1 MNIEHARGADRAE
14 LLDFLY
20 AVFTR
25 NNPNHARFETFC
37 DDLFEPTDEVMGR
50 HLVVREG
57 GRIVSCV
64 GAYPMDLRIGGC
76 RVRFA
81 GIGQVS
87 TAKEAL
93 GKGYMSALLKAQLE
107 RLKGEGV
114 QLVWLGGRHDRY
126 AHFGFETAGWAWG
139 PWFDAH
145 SLARAPRSRAVAK
158 LGEGPAA
165 PITPAMW
172 ELRRRTDPFV
182 EEPLEQWRKRL
193 GRIHCQVW
201 TATPAGA
208 AEPDAWAVYS
218 PDHKKL
224 VDYAGA
230 PAGILE
236 IAAETVKYAINGAP
250 ANTLNVTVGPRDAAL
265 MDALRPYTAWIG
277 LGTNSLCS
285 LDNKGLLEAYAP
297 LFPAGAPLPDPAL
310 PSPAFVAA
318 LFGPRADGAP
328 TAPFFFPDLC
338 HV

>member
-1 MNIEHARGADRAE
+1 MSPMQIENARGADRAE

-25 NNPNHARFETFC
+25 DNPKHARFETFC
-37 DDLFEPTDEVMGR
+37 DDLFEPTDETMGR

-64 GAYPMDLRIGGC
+64 GAYPMDLRVAGC
-76 RVRFA
+76 RIRFA

-93 GKGYMSALLKAQLE
+93 GKGYMSALMKAQLE
-107 RLKGEGV
+107 RLRGEGV

-126 AHFGFETAGWAWG
+126 AHFGFETAGWYFG

-145 SLARAPRSRAVAK
+145 SLARVPRSRAVAK
-158 LGEGPAA
+158 TGEGPDA
-165 PITPAMW
+165 PVTPAMW

-182 EEPLEQWRKRL
+182 EEPLESWRKRL

-208 AEPDAWAVYS
+208 DGPDAWAVYS
-218 PDHKKL
+218 ADHKKL

-230 PAGILE
+230 PEGILE
-236 IAAETVKYAINGAP
+236 IAAETVKAAG
-250 ANTLNVTVGPRDAAL
+250 TLNVSVGPRDEAL
-265 MDALRPYTAWIG
+265 MDALRPFTGWIG
-277 LGTNSLCS
+277 LGTHSLLS
-285 LDNKGLLEAYAP
+285 LDNAGLLAAYAP
-297 LFPAGAPLPDPAL
+297 LFPAGAALPDPAL
-310 PSPAFVAA
+310 PSPEFVRA
-318 LFGPRADGAP
+318 LFGPRPDGAP

>member
-1 MNIEHARGADRAE
+1 MNIEPAKGADRAE
-14 LLDFLY
+14 LLDFLF

-25 NNPNHARFETFC
+25 GNPTHPRFETFC
-37 DDLFEPTDEVMGR
+37 DDLFEPTDETMGR

-64 GAYPMDLRIGGC
+64 GAYPMDLHVAGC

-93 GKGYMSALLKAQLE
+93 GKGCMSALLKAQLE
-107 RLKGEGV
+107 RLRGEGV
-114 QLVWLGGRHDRY
+114 KLVWLGGRHDRY
-126 AHFGFETAGWAWG
+126 AHFGFETAGWFWSL
-139 PWFDAH
+139 WFDSH

-158 LGEGPAA
+158 IGEGPAS
-165 PITPAMW
+165 PVTPAMW

-182 EEPLEQWRKRL
+182 DEPFERWRKRL
-193 GRIHCQVW
+193 GRIKCEVW

-218 PDHKKL
+218 AEHKKL

-230 PAGILE
+230 PEGILE
-236 IAAETVKYAINGAP
+236 IAAETVKIANSLIVAVGASD
-250 ANTLNVTVGPRDAAL
+250 VGL
-265 MDALRPYTAWIG
+265 VGALRPWTGGIG
-277 LGTNSLCS
+277 LGMGMLLS
-285 LDNKGLLEAYAP
+285 LDNAALLDAFAP
-297 LFPAGAPLPDPAL
+297 VFPAGAPLPDPAL
-310 PSPAFVAA
+310 PSPEFVRAF
-318 LFGPRADGAP
+318 FGPRADGAP
-328 TAPFFFPDLC
+328 TAPFFLPDLC

>member
-1 MNIEHARGADRAE
+1 MQIEPAKGADRAE

-25 NNPNHARFETFC
+25 GNPKHARFETFC
-37 DDLFEPTDEVMGR
+37 DDLFEPTDAVMGR

-64 GAYPMDLRIGGC
+64 GAYPMDLRIAGC

-87 TAKEAL
+87 TAQEAL

-107 RLKGEGV
+107 RLRGEGV

-126 AHFGFETAGWAWG
+126 AHFGFESAGWFWSPG
-139 PWFDAH
+139 FDAH
-145 SLARAPRSRAVAK
+145 SLVRAPRTRAVAK
-158 LGEGPAA
+158 IGEGPDS
-165 PITPAMW
+165 PVTPAMW

-182 EEPLEQWRKRL
+182 DEPFGRWRKRL
-193 GRIHCQVW
+193 GRIKCQVW
-201 TATPAGA
+201 TATPPGA
-208 AEPDAWAVYS
+208 SEPDAWAVYS
-218 PDHKKL
+218 AEHKKL

-230 PAGILE
+230 PEGILE
-236 IAAETVKYAINGAP
+236 IAAETVKIGNL
-250 ANTLNVTVGPRDAAL
+250 LNIAVGVHDTAL
-265 MDALRPYTAWIG
+265 LDALRPHTAWIG
-277 LGTNSLCS
+277 LGMHMLLS
-285 LDNKGLLEAYAP
+285 LDNAGLLEAYAP
-297 LFPAGAPLPDPAL
+297 LFPAGVALPDPAL
-310 PSPAFVAA
+310 PSPAFVRA

-328 TAPFFFPDLC
+328 TAPIFVPDLC

>member
-1 MNIEHARGADRAE
+1 MNIEPARGADRAE

-25 NNPNHARFETFC
+25 GNPKHARFETFC
-37 DDLFEPTDEVMGR
+37 DDLFEPTDAVMGR

-64 GAYPMDLRIGGC
+64 GAYPMDLRIAGR

-87 TAKEAL
+87 TAQEAL

-107 RLKGEGV
+107 RLGDEGV

-126 AHFGFETAGWAWG
+126 AHFGFETAGWFWT
-139 PWFDAH
+139 PWFDSH

-158 LGEGPAA
+158 LGAGPDA
-165 PITPAMW
+165 PVTPAMW

-182 EEPLEQWRKRL
+182 EETLDQWRKRL
-193 GRIHCQVW
+193 GRIKCEVW
-201 TATPAGA
+201 TATPADA

-218 PDHKKL
+218 AEHKKI

-230 PAGILE
+230 PAGLLE
-236 IAAETVKYAINGAP
+236 IAAETVKI
-250 ANTLNVTVGPRDAAL
+250 ANTLNVSVGPRDAAL

-277 LGTNSLCS
+277 LGMHSLCS
-285 LDNKGLLEAYAP
+285 LDNEGLLAAYAP
-297 LFPAGAPLPDPAL
+297 LFPAGAALPDPAL
-310 PSPAFVAA
+310 PSPAFVRA
-318 LFGPRADGAP
+318 LFGPSPDGAP

>member
-1 MNIEHARGADRAE
+1 MTRMNIEHAKGADRAE

-25 NNPNHARFETFC
+25 GNPKHARFETFC
-37 DDLFEPTDEVMGR
+37 DDLFEPTDEIMGR

-64 GAYPMDLRIGGC
+64 GAYPMNLSIAGC

-93 GKGYMSALLKAQLE
+93 GKGCMTALMKAQLA
-107 RLKGEGV
+107 RLKDEGV

-126 AHFGFETAGWAWG
+126 AHFGFETAGWVWC
-139 PWFDAH
+139 PWFDSH
-145 SLARAPRSRAVAK
+145 SLERAPHSRTVAK
-158 LGEGPAA
+158 LGAGPNASV
-165 PITPAMW
+165 TPAMW

-182 EEPLEQWRKRL
+182 EEPFESWRKRL
-193 GRIHCQVW
+193 GRIKCEVW
-201 TATPAGA
+201 AATPAGA

-218 PDHKKL
+218 AEHKKL
-224 VDYAGA
+224 VDYAGS

-236 IAAETVKYAINGAP
+236 IAAETVKI
-250 ANTLNVTVGPRDAAL
+250 ANTLNVSVGPHDAAL
-265 MDALRPYTAWIG
+265 MDALRPFTTWTG
-277 LGTNSLCS
+277 LGMHTLLS
-285 LDNKGLLEAYAP
+285 LDNASLLEAYAP
-297 LFPAGAPLPDPAL
+297 LFPAGAQLPDPAL
-310 PSPAFVAA
+310 PSPAFVRA
-318 LFGPRADGAP
+318 LFGPRPDAA

>member
-1 MNIEHARGADRAE
+1 MNIEPAKGADRAE

-25 NNPNHARFETFC
+25 DNPKHARFETFC

-64 GAYPMDLRIGGC
+64 GAYPMDLRIAGC
-76 RVRFA
+76 RIRFA

-93 GKGYMSALLKAQLE
+93 GKGYMSALLKAQIE
-107 RLKGEGV
+107 RLRGEGV
-114 QLVWLGGRHDRY
+114 KLVWLGGRHDRY
-126 AHFGFETAGWAWG
+126 AHFGFESAAWFHSL
-139 PWFDAH
+139 WFDSH

-158 LGEGPAA
+158 IGEGPDS
-165 PITPAMW
+165 PVTPAMW

-182 EEPLEQWRKRL
+182 DEPFERWRKRL
-193 GRIHCQVW
+193 GRIQCQVW
-201 TATPAGA
+201 TATPPDA

-218 PDHKKL
+218 AEHKKI

-230 PAGILE
+230 PAGLLE
-236 IAAETVKYAINGAP
+236 IAAETVKA
-250 ANTLNVTVGPRDAAL
+250 ANTLNVSVGPRDAAL
-265 MDALRPYTAWIG
+265 VDALRPWTGWIG
-277 LGTNSLCS
+277 LGMGMLLS
-285 LDNKGLLEAYAP
+285 LDNAALLDAYAP

-310 PSPAFVAA
+310 PSPAFVLG
-318 LFGPRADGAP
+318 LFGPRGDGGP

>member
-1 MNIEHARGADRAE
+1 MDIEPAKGADRAE

-25 NNPNHARFETFC
+25 ANPKHARFETFC
-37 DDLFEPTDEVMGR
+37 DDLFEPTDETMGR

-64 GAYPMDLRIGGC
+64 GAYPMDLRIAGC

-93 GKGYMSALLKAQLE
+93 GKGCMSALMKAQLE
-107 RLKGEGV
+107 RLRGEGV
-114 QLVWLGGRHDRY
+114 KLVWLGGRHDRY
-126 AHFGFETAGWAWG
+126 AHFGFETAGWVWG
-139 PWFDAH
+139 AWFDAH
-145 SLARAPRSRAVAK
+145 SLARAPRSRTVAK
-158 LGEGPAA
+158 AGEGPSA
-165 PITPAMW
+165 PVTPAMW
-172 ELRRRTDPFV
+172 DLRRRTDPFV
-182 EEPLEQWRKRL
+182 EEPLEAWKKRL
-193 GRIHCQVW
+193 GRIKCEVW

-218 PDHKKL
+218 AEHKKI

-236 IAAETVKYAINGAP
+236 IAAETVKI
-250 ANTLNVTVGPRDAAL
+250 ANTLNVSVGPRDTAL
-265 MDALRPYTAWIG
+265 WDALRPWTGWNG
-277 LGTNSLCS
+277 LGTHTLLS
-285 LDNKGLLEAYAP
+285 LDNAGLLEAYAP
-297 LFPAGAPLPDPAL
+297 LFPAGAARPDPAL
-310 PSPAFVAA
+310 PSPDFVRA
-318 LFGPRADGAP
+318 LFGPRPDGAP

>member
-1 MNIEHARGADRAE
+1 MPYAMQIEFAKGADRAE

-25 NNPNHARFETFC
+25 ANPKHPRFETFC
-37 DDLFEPTDEVMGR
+37 DDLFEPTDDVMGR
-50 HLVVREG
+50 HAIVREG

-64 GAYPMDLRIGGC
+64 GAYPMDLRIAGS

-93 GKGYMSALLKAQLE
+93 GKGCMSALMKAQLA
-107 RLKGEGV
+107 RLRGEGV

-126 AHFGFETAGWAWG
+126 AHFGFETAGWFWG
-139 PWFDAH
+139 PWFDAL
-145 SLARAPRSRAVAK
+145 SLEKAPRTRAVAK
-158 LGEGPAA
+158 LGEGAA
-165 PITPAMW
+165 SPVTPAMW

-182 EEPLEQWRKRL
+182 EEPLESWRKRL
-193 GRIHCQVW
+193 GRIRCEVW
-201 TATPAGA
+201 AATPAGA
-208 AEPDAWAVYS
+208 SEPDAWAVYS
-218 PDHKKL
+218 AEHKKL

-230 PAGILE
+230 PDGILE
-236 IAAETVKYAINGAP
+236 IAAETVKVAGS
-250 ANTLNVTVGPRDAAL
+250 LNVSVGPLDAPL
-265 MDALRPYTAWIG
+265 MDALRPHVAWIG
-277 LGTNSLCS
+277 LGMHTLLS
-285 LDNKGLLEAYAP
+285 LDNAGLLAAYAP
-297 LFPAGAPLPDPAL
+297 LFPEGAALPDPAL
-310 PSPAFVAA
+310 PSPEFVRA